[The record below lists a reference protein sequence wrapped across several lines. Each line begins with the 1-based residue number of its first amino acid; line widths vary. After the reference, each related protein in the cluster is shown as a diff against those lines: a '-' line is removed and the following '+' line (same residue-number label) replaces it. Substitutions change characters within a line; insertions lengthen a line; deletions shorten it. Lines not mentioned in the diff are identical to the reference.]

1 MVISDGN
8 PDGGVWQ
15 EELTLA
21 GEDLLLFFLCDTSI
35 ILHAAGNARK
45 KRAVI
50 YSTL

>member
-21 GEDLLLFFLCDTSI
+21 GEDLLLFFC
-35 ILHAAGNARK
+35 
-45 KRAVI
+45 V
-50 YSTL
+50 TLPSYFMLLVMQEKSVP